1 MRTIKKNAGNV
12 KINNRKE
19 GEKERGRRLK
29 GTEKLRELDRF
40 KKRRER
46 KTGQDEIGSDHA

>member
-1 MRTIKKNAGNV
+1 M

-19 GEKERGRRLK
+19 GEKEKGRRLK

-40 KKRRER
+40 KKAPR
-46 KTGQDEIGSDHA
+46 KENRTR